1 FLEKVVLPDTRLPFY
16 LLAHSTG
23 GLIALSA
30 APYLTTRIDRMVLS
44 APFIGQHHLF
54 QECIEITLVIGKA
67 TCCDEMPLRPH
78 LWRPW
83 DGC

>member
-1 FLEKVVLPDTRLPFY
+1 WPVRPMKGADSTMRSIRVVLPDTRLPFY

-44 APFIGQHHLF
+44 AHFIGLTGQSASPR
-54 QECIEITLVIGKA
+54 VIRA
-67 TCCDEMPLRPH
+67 LA
-78 LWRPW
+78 
-83 DGC
+83 